1 MRYTVPH
8 YYSRFSC
15 VAGQCPDTCCAGWA
29 ITIDGKSLQKYRARK
44 DSFGNR
50 LRNSI
55 DWKEKV
61 FKQYEGR
68 CAFLNEE
75 NLCDIYGEAG
85 PDMLCRTCRS
95 YPRHTE
101 EYEGIREISLSLS
114 CPVAAS
120 LILDCRE
127 PVRFLTKEDEKE
139 ESYEDFDFFLYTKL
153 DDVREAVLAFLQ
165 DRDLAVSTRIGISF
179 GLVHDLQRRI
189 DAGKLYEADELLE
202 RYQKEG
208 AKEKLCGKLAVMKEQ
223 AKERYDTVRGLFG
236 ILKELEV
243 LKADWPDFLRHTEE
257 VLYGDGGKLY
267 LQNRQQFYEYLEADE
282 ARWRLWVQWGEQ
294 LMVYFVFTHFCGAV
308 YDGEAL
314 DKMKLAV
321 VSTVIIQE
329 IAQALWQ
336 KNGTLSPEEFKEAA
350 RRYSREVEH
359 SDLNLSL
366 LEKRFHN
373 RKECSFA
380 SLLSLITG

>member
-8 YYSRFSC
+8 YYSHFSC
-15 VAGQCPDTCCAGWA
+15 VAGKCPDTCCAGWA
-29 ITIDGKSLQKYRARK
+29 IMIDEKSLQKYRARK

-55 DWKEKV
+55 DWKEKA

-114 CPVAAS
+114 CPVAAD
-120 LILDCRE
+120 LILDCEE
-127 PVRFLTKEDEKE
+127 PVHFLTKEDERK
-139 ESYEDFDFFLYTKL
+139 ESYDEFDFFLYTKL

-165 DRDLAVSTRIGISF
+165 DRELDVSTRIGIAF

-189 DAGKLYEADELLE
+189 DTGKLYETDGLLE

-208 AKEKLCGKLAVMKEQ
+208 AKEKLRRKLAAVKEQ
-223 AKERYDTVRGLFG
+223 RPGRYETARGLFG

-243 LKADWPDFLRHTEE
+243 LKADWPDYLSRIEE
-257 VLYGDGGKLY
+257 ALYRGGAEVYMEKRRL
-267 LQNRQQFYEYLEADE
+267 FYEYLEADG
-282 ARWRLWVQWGEQ
+282 ARWRLWEQWGEQ
-294 LMVYFVFTHFCGAV
+294 LMVYFVFTYFCGAV

-321 VSTVIIQE
+321 VSTIIIQE

-336 KNGTLSPEEFKEAA
+336 TEGKLSPEEFKEAA

-366 LEKRFHN
+366 LEKQFHN
-373 RKECSFA
+373 RKECSFD